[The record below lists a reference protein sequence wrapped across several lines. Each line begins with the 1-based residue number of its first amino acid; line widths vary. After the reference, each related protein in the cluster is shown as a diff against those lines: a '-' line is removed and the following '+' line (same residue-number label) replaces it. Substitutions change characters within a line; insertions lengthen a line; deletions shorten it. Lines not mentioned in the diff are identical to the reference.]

1 MSDQLKAGFLLL
13 LSSTLIGGCASMQFV
28 APYDEVIYEGL
39 TDYKGELNLHVKNMA
54 DLGGTPAGTY
64 EANKLKYNEM
74 ETRLDLLID
83 RASSQS
89 TGKGCLLSSALKEKV
104 DNYLHDKAP
113 AELSNAKS
121 SSSSSSNSYGCT
133 EILLVKVKQQL
144 EFLEFIHGNTD
155 RCELRTSGA
164 IQVVEVEVDSLAPAE
179 NSSLEQV
186 VDQAVAEV
194 VESLRASLTSTL
206 LAKLD
211 GAVIESAGQPE
222 AAEPEAAEPGEQA
235 TVSCLRPATA
245 RDALAISN
253 QSINAAWVVEN
264 AKRQGV
270 R

>member
-1 MSDQLKAGFLLL
+1 MTHQLKAGFLLL
-13 LSSTLIGGCASMQFV
+13 LSFSLIGGCASVQFV

-54 DLGGTPAGTY
+54 DLSGTPAGTY
-64 EANKLKYNEM
+64 EANQLKYNEM

-83 RASSQS
+83 RARSQS
-89 TGKGCLLSSALKEKV
+89 TGNGCLLSPALKKKV
-104 DNYLHDKAP
+104 DSYLHDKAP
-113 AELSNAKS
+113 VELSNAK
-121 SSSSSSNSYGCT
+121 SSSSSNSYGCT

-144 EFLEFIHGNTD
+144 ADLEFIHGNTD
-155 RCELRTSGA
+155 RCELRASGA

-179 NSSLEQV
+179 NSSLDQV

-194 VESLRASLTSTL
+194 VESLRAGLTSTL

-211 GAVIESAGQPE
+211 GVVIESTSQPE
-222 AAEPEAAEPGEQA
+222 GTAPGERA

-245 RDALAISN
+245 ETALAISN

-264 AKRQGV
+264 AKRQGAK
-270 R
+270 